1 MMTPVVTEQIVISR
15 REPFASVSSGPIDQ
29 PDDKCADRR
38 IWQKSRR
45 SALLIRISPTMLL
58 KDCVSVSSQNSSR
71 DVVGTTALSAPQA
84 RRPTMS
90 RGHRQHL
97 IGRP

>member
-1 MMTPVVTEQIVISR
+1 MRGSAYLAKVSPVCAFDTHLADHAVEGLRQR
-15 REPFASVSSGPIDQ
+15 QQ
-29 PDDKCADRR
+29 P
-38 IWQKSRR
+38 
-45 SALLIRISPTMLL
+45 
-58 KDCVSVSSQNSSR
+58 NSSR